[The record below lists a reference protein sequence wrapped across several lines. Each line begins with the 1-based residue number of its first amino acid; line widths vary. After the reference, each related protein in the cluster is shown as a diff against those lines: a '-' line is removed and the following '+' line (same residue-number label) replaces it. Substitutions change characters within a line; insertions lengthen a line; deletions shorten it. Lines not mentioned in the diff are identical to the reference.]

1 MRAARRRVPG
11 RLRVG
16 WLPYLNVLPLAPG
29 LAHGAEVS
37 AVASPRRLGEL
48 LAAGA
53 IDAAPLASRDFLA
66 LGHRVRALG
75 RLGIACRGPVASV
88 LLFSPR
94 PARELGGAR
103 IALTAESRTSR
114 ALLRIL
120 LADALGVRGVA
131 FVEEGEPA
139 EALLAIGDR
148 ALALAA
154 TPLPGLPHR
163 LDLGALWTRHTG
175 LPFVYARLAVRREV
189 DPSAEAALRTALDAA
204 LDKPLELAGAP
215 LPPGM
220 TPEAARR
227 YLRRFTYRLGPAE
240 EAGLER
246 FRKELLRHDLL
257 DRPHPA
263 PRCHPDGPRAR

>member
-1 MRAARRRVPG
+1 VTPPRRGTPG

-29 LAHGAEVS
+29 LAHGAEVV

-48 LAAGA
+48 LAAGVL
-53 IDAAPLASRDFLA
+53 DAAPLASRDFLA
-66 LGHRVRALG
+66 LGPRVRPLG

-94 PARELGGAR
+94 PARQLGGAR
-103 IALTAESRTSR
+103 IALSSESRTSR

-120 LADALGVRGVA
+120 LADALGVERAGL
-131 FVEEGEPA
+131 VEEGEPA

-154 TPLPGLPHR
+154 NPLPGLPHR

-189 DPSAEAALRTALDAA
+189 DPAAAAPLRRALDAA
-204 LDKPLELAGAP
+204 LDKPLELAGAA
-215 LPPGM
+215 LPPGL
-220 TPEAARR
+220 TPDGARR
-227 YLRRFTYRLGPAE
+227 YLRRFTYRLGAAE

-257 DRPHPA
+257 DRPQPPSRSHPVRPGA
-263 PRCHPDGPRAR
+263 G

>member
-1 MRAARRRVPG
+1 MTGPRPGAPG
-11 RLRVG
+11 RIRVG

-29 LAHGAEVS
+29 LAQGAEL
-37 AVASPRRLGEL
+37 AALAPPRRLGQL

-66 LGHRVRALG
+66 LGHRVRPLG
-75 RLGIACRGPVASV
+75 PLGIACRGAVASV

-103 IALTAESRTSR
+103 IALSAESRTSR

-120 LADALGVRGVA
+120 LADALGVSGVE
-131 FVEEGEPA
+131 FVEEGEAA

-148 ALALAA
+148 ALELAGI
-154 TPLPGLPHR
+154 PLPGLPHR

-189 DPSAEAALRTALDAA
+189 DPDEAEALLRAFDAA
-204 LDKPLELAGAP
+204 LDKPLELAGAA
-215 LPPGM
+215 LPPGV
-220 TPEAARR
+220 TPGAARR

-240 EAGLER
+240 EAGLDR

-257 DRPHPA
+257 DRPRPSS
-263 PRCHPDGPRAR
+263 RCHPGGPRPR